1 MNVQLLNPGKPL
13 LLALLVVTVAS
24 LTSISEAHAAI
35 YKTTDAEGNVVFTDV
50 PPKDDAKSVE
60 IKQGNSYRPE
70 VATPAA
76 VAPAAEDEE
85 DMAEDT
91 PTAGYDKIAITSP
104 AHDEA
109 LRENTGNISV
119 SVALDPALNTAAGH
133 RLQVLV
139 DGQIAGEAPSAT
151 VSLQNIDRG
160 THSLIAQVI
169 DANNSVLASSSAV
182 VVHLQRYSILNNP
195 RKQPKG

>member
-24 LTSISEAHAAI
+24 LTSISDAHAAI

-60 IKQGNSYRPE
+60 ITQGNSYRPE
-70 VATPAA
+70 VAT
-76 VAPAAEDEE
+76 PAAEDEE